1 MEAVLS
7 QSVYV
12 TENKNMK
19 KYMYKGKKN
28 PPTHQS
34 KTFGTLTVF
43 QLWSI
48 RSIGICLFVLWQ
60 GMINILESS
69 KCCKRNHFPKKKIN
83 DVFEFVHAYGRG
95 TCTEQ
100 KLD

>member
-1 MEAVLS
+1 MICVMEAVLS

-43 QLWSI
+43 QL
-48 RSIGICLFVLWQ
+48 
-60 GMINILESS
+60 
-69 KCCKRNHFPKKKIN
+69 
-83 DVFEFVHAYGRG
+83 
-95 TCTEQ
+95 
-100 KLD
+100 